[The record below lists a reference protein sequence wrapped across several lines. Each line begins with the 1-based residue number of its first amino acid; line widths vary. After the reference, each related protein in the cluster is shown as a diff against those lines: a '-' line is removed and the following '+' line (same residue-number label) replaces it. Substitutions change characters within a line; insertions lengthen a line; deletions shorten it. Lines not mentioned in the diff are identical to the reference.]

1 MWLIILV
8 FVAKNKLVS
17 PFLKWV
23 GGKRQLINQITER
36 KPGRFNRYFE
46 PFIGG
51 GAVFLH
57 LQPSR
62 ATINDANSELINVY
76 HVIRDNP
83 EELISDLKSHKKESD
98 YFYELRALDRSP
110 AFANLAPV
118 KRASRFIYLNKTCY
132 NGLYRVNNAGEF
144 NTPYGR
150 YKNPNIVNEPVV
162 RAVSTYLNTADVEIL
177 NADYEA
183 ALANAK
189 RNDFIYLDPPYHP
202 LSETANFTGYV
213 QGGWNEDDQIRLRD
227 VCHDLNRKGV
237 KFLLSNSS
245 APLIRELYADYRI
258 HTVKATR
265 AINSVANARGEVDE
279 YLICNYG

>member
-1 MWLIILV
+1 M
-8 FVAKNKLVS
+8 AKNKLVS

-23 GGKRQLINQITER
+23 GGKRQLIHQLIEK
-36 KPGRFNRYFE
+36 KPNRFNRYFE

-57 LQPSR
+57 LQPNR

-76 HVIRDNP
+76 HVIRNNP
-83 EELISDLKSHKKESD
+83 DELISDLKEHKKESD
-98 YFYELRALDRSP
+98 YFYALRALDRSP
-110 AFANLAPV
+110 SFANLSPI

-150 YKNPNIVNEPVV
+150 YKNPNIVNEPII
-162 RAVSTYLNTADVEIL
+162 RAVSAYLNKADVAIL
-177 NADYEA
+177 NIDYEA
-183 ALANAK
+183 ALGDAG
-189 RNDFIYLDPPYHP
+189 RNDFVYLDPPYHP
-202 LSETANFTGYV
+202 VSETANFTGYV
-213 QGGWNEDDQIRLRD
+213 QGGWREDDQVRLRE
-227 VCHDLNRKGV
+227 VCNDLNKRGV

-245 APLIRELYADYRI
+245 TPLIKELYASYHI
-258 HTVKATR
+258 HTVRATR
-265 AINSVANARGEVDE
+265 AINSVAQGRGQVEE